1 MKQNEGKQKKPNI
14 IKYTKRKKEKTISNW
29 MLKRR
34 KCSFNIY
41 EKEEVSSNFFLS
53 PWKLPSAN
61 SLVLFK
67 LIKKLCN
74 FVFLSH
80 YVLFFVLLFFFVVV
94 GMIQLFNVLFT
105 ADLLCYAW
113 EKIILGLLKSFLLL
127 NSILYSTLK
136 ESKESKKKNY
146 R

>member
-1 MKQNEGKQKKPNI
+1 MKQNEGKQEKI
-14 IKYTKRKKEKTISNW
+14 IYQRKNGKISNW

-41 EKEEVSSNFFLS
+41 EKRKFLLILLS

-74 FVFLSH
+74 FVFLS
-80 YVLFFVLLFFFVVV
+80 YCVFFRFFCIIFCSWNDTTFQCSFHCWFAMLCMRKNHLRFV
-94 GMIQLFNVLFT
+94 
-105 ADLLCYAW
+105 
-113 EKIILGLLKSFLLL
+113 KSFLA
-127 NSILYSTLK
+127 SIPY
-136 ESKESKKKNY
+136 Y
-146 R
+146 IPY

>member
-1 MKQNEGKQKKPNI
+1 MKQNEGNQKI
-14 IKYTKRKKEKTISNW
+14 YTKEKTISNW

-41 EKEEVSSNFFLS
+41 EKRKFLLILLA
-53 PWKLPSAN
+53 PWKLQSAN

-80 YVLFFVLLFFFVVV
+80 CVLFFVLFFCSWNDTTFQCSFHCWFAMLCMRKNHLRFV
-94 GMIQLFNVLFT
+94 
-105 ADLLCYAW
+105 
-113 EKIILGLLKSFLLL
+113 KSFLAQFH
-127 NSILYSTLK
+127 IIFHTKRKK
-136 ESKESKKKNY
+136 ERKK
-146 R
+146 